1 MKNTA
6 IILLFVFTFVNN
18 VYSQEPEKEIYKP
31 LNGLHLSFGLHSHV
45 PTSGALFPS
54 IGQNNPDVFRQS
66 LSNEWDSPRVGG
78 YFELTSNIGVNRP
91 FFWGYQFSF
100 QAINNDRHHITSN
113 DPNHPEIGNHYYLT
127 KRVSHRAHLG
137 FLEAQ
142 IYNWR
147 NFNLY
152 GRGEIG
158 ATRYMGQGKVHTIG
172 SPKAIVDKKH
182 RDLVFTG
189 GLGLGLRYQAS
200 DRLAFRFMAG
210 YRFETANNF
219 QRKSYYD
226 GLTASIS
233 PENQDFYYQEIEE
246 PNDLVRPIRPRNE
259 YLYLQ
264 FGIVHHFDGRD
275 FNTHRGERG
284 ESTADPNATA
294 KKPILYL
301 YPEEETLVEV
311 SLELT
316 DHEFIFTYP
325 EYQSNGWKVLAEPN
339 GDLTDIETNRK
350 YYSLFW
356 ETKGRPFAENIED
369 GFVVKGKDTRAFLEE
384 KLVYLGL
391 NFKEA
396 NEFLIYWLP
405 KMENNKYNAIY
416 FAFEE
421 YEALSKLNITPQP
434 ETIIRL
440 MMMFEALDEPIDLN
454 PQLLEKGPERKGFTA
469 VEWGG
474 MEGEFFKKSSLP

>member
-1 MKNTA
+1 MKNIGIT
-6 IILLFVFTFVNN
+6 LFIVVAFVSFTYN
-18 VYSQEPEKEIYKP
+18 QEHEREIFKP
-31 LNGLHLSFGLHSHV
+31 INGIHLSLGLHSHV
-45 PTSGALFPS
+45 PTSGVLFPS
-54 IGQNNPDVFRQS
+54 LGDNNPDIFRQV
-66 LSNEWDSPRVGG
+66 LSNEWDSPRIGG
-78 YFELTSNIGVNRP
+78 YFELSNNIGINRP

-100 QAINNDRHHITSN
+100 QAINNDRQHITSN
-113 DPNHPEIGNHYYLT
+113 DPDYPEIGNHYYLT

-147 NFNLY
+147 NIAIY

-158 ATRYMGQGKVHTIG
+158 ATRYMGHGKVHTIG
-172 SPKAIVDKKH
+172 SSSAIIDKKT

-200 DRLAFRFMAG
+200 ERLAFRLMAG
-210 YRFETANNF
+210 YRFEAANNF
-219 QRKSYYD
+219 KRKSYYD

-233 PENQDFYYQEIEE
+233 PKNNDFYYQEIEE
-246 PNDLVRPIRPRNE
+246 PNEVIRPIRPRNE

-275 FNTHRGERG
+275 FNTYRGERG
-284 ESTADPNATA
+284 ESTADPNAE
-294 KKPILYL
+294 KPILYL
-301 YPEEETLVEV
+301 YPEEKTMVEV
-311 SLELT
+311 KLELT

-325 EYQSNGWKVLAEPN
+325 EYPDSGWNVVAEPN
-339 GDLTDIETNRK
+339 GDLTDKKTGRK

-356 ETKGRPFAENIED
+356 ETVGKPFAENLET
-369 GFVVKGKDTRAFLEE
+369 GFVVSGKETRIFLEE
-384 KLVYLGL
+384 KLSYLGL
-391 NFKEA
+391 NYREA

-405 KMENNKYNAIY
+405 KMENNAYNAIY

-421 YEALSKLNITPQP
+421 YEELSKLNISPAP
-434 ETIIRL
+434 DTIIRI
-440 MMMFEALDEPIDLN
+440 MMQFEKLQHPTTLKT
-454 PQLLEKGPERKGFTA
+454 QKLPETPKRKGFVA

-474 MEGEFFKKSSLP
+474 MEGEFFKKAPIP